1 MNPVIPKAELHQVLK
16 RFFDDQDRG
25 ISISLFAELAGLTK
39 KTLIDIFYRGHPMSE
54 RSQIRLSKAYNAWKN
69 GEIRVMQNRDRTRF
83 VEYREQ
89 PKPVMVRSTSLVVDN
104 GKIRL
109 EIKPKNPRD
118 YSGKTLDEQLRGKR

>member
-39 KTLIDIFYRGHPMSE
+39 KTLIDIFYRNHTMTQ
-54 RSQIRLSKAYNAWKN
+54 RSQVRLSKAYHAWKN

-83 VEYREQ
+83 VEYREE
-89 PKPVMVRSTSLVVDN
+89 PKPAVVRSTKIVVDN
-104 GKIRL
+104 GKLRL
-109 EIKPKNPRD
+109 EISTKNPRD
-118 YSGKTLDEQLRGKR
+118 YSGKTLDEQQRGR

>member
-1 MNPVIPKAELHQVLK
+1 MNPVIPKAELHQLLK

-39 KTLIDIFYRGHPMSE
+39 KTLIDIFYRGHTMSE
-54 RSQIRLSKAYNAWKN
+54 RSQIRLSKAYHAWKN

-89 PKPVMVRSTSLVVDN
+89 PKPVLVRSNKIVVEN

-109 EIKPKNPRD
+109 EISPKNPRD
-118 YSGKTLDEQLRGKR
+118 YSGKTLDEQLRGR

>member
-1 MNPVIPKAELHQVLK
+1 LNPVIPKAELHQLLK

-39 KTLIDIFYRGHPMSE
+39 KTLIDIFYRGHTMTE
-54 RSQIRLSKAYNAWKN
+54 RSQIRLSKAYHAWKN

-89 PKPVMVRSTSLVVDN
+89 PKPVLVRSNKIVVEN

-109 EIKPKNPRD
+109 EISPKNPRD
-118 YSGKTLDEQLRGKR
+118 YSGKTLDEQLRGR

>member
-1 MNPVIPKAELHQVLK
+1 MNPVIPKAELHQLLK

-25 ISISLFAELAGLTK
+25 ISMSLFAELAGLTK
-39 KTLIDIFYRGHPMSE
+39 KTLIDIFYRGHTMSE
-54 RSQIRLSKAYNAWKN
+54 RSQIRLSKAYHAWKN

-89 PKPVMVRSTSLVVDN
+89 PKPVLVRSNKIVVEN

-109 EIKPKNPRD
+109 EISPKNPRD
-118 YSGKTLDEQLRGKR
+118 YSGKTLDEQLRGR